1 MLEILIGLLLEFL
14 GEVVFQIAIEAL
26 IELVIFGLLGLV
38 LAPLATGAAMHAFG
52 ARRRR
57 HGRATSGLATFW
69 GGAAF
74 AFAMALAR
82 WLAVAR

>member
-1 MLEILIGLLLEFL
+1 
-14 GEVVFQIAIEAL
+14 
-26 IELVIFGLLGLV
+26 V

-57 HGRATSGLATFW
+57 RGRATSGLATFW

-74 AFAMALAR
+74 AFTMALAR